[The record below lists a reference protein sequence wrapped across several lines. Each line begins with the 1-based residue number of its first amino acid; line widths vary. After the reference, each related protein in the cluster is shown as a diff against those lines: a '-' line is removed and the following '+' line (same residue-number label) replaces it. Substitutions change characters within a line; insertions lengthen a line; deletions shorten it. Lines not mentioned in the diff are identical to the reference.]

1 MRVATAAAAGGG
13 PNACAPRAPL
23 GSHPPYTAYRAT
35 PSYVLHRPPCSSI
48 ALTEAHVKGF
58 MAQILEGVAYL
69 HAHRLMHR

>member
-1 MRVATAAAAGGG
+1 MAHLTEPPFLHRR
-13 PNACAPRAPL
+13 P
-23 GSHPPYTAYRAT
+23 SHP
-35 PSYVLHRPPCSSI
+35 SYILHRPPCSSI